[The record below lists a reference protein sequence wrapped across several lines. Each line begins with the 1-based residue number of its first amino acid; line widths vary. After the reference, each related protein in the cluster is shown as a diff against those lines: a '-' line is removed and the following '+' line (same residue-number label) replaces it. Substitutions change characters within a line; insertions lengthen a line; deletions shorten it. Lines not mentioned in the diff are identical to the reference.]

1 MSGRELGGRP
11 HLLVLVAAVTALLLV
26 LPPLGLLLDT
36 SWGRLPDQASDP
48 DTLRALWLSAL
59 TSVLATAIA
68 GVLGVPLAWLLARLA
83 FPGRAVVRAL
93 VLLPLVL
100 PPVVAGV
107 ALLSV
112 FGRSGLIGG
121 PLYDL
126 AGVSLPFSTPGV
138 VVAHVFI
145 ALPFVV
151 LGVEG
156 AFRGLDPGYER
167 AAATLGASRW
177 TALRR
182 VVLPLVAPG
191 IAAGLALGWARSL
204 GEFGATITFAGNY
217 PGTTRTMPVLVY
229 TVLQD
234 DPAAARGLSVLM
246 MGAAL
251 IVLVLLRGR
260 WIGGL
265 R

>member
-1 MSGRELGGRP
+1 
-11 HLLVLVAAVTALLLV
+11 
-26 LPPLGLLLDT
+26 
-36 SWGRLPDQASDP
+36 
-48 DTLRALWLSAL
+48 
-59 TSVLATAIA
+59 
-68 GVLGVPLAWLLARLA
+68 
-83 FPGRAVVRAL
+83 
-93 VLLPLVL
+93 
-100 PPVVAGV
+100 
-107 ALLSV
+107 LLSV

-121 PLYDL
+121 PLHEL
-126 AGVSLPFSTPGV
+126 AGVTLPFTTPGV